1 MPAGGGQEAGR
12 IAACDHGR
20 QSHLE
25 MFQFAFDDQV
35 GGIVRVH
42 GRLTVIFETEVIG
55 WGKSLKAE
63 TSVSGLGPYAR

>member
-35 GGIVRVH
+35 GGIVRVR
-42 GRLTVIFETEVIG
+42 GRMAVIFEIKVIG
-55 WGKSLKAE
+55 WKKSLKAE
-63 TSVSGLGPYAR
+63 TSVSSLGPYA